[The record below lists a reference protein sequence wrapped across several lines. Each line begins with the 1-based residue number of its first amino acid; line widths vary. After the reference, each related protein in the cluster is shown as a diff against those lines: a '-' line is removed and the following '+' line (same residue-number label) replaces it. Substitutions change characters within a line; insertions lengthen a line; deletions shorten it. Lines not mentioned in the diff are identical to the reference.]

1 MQFMLLL
8 YANEKAGMALPKAE
22 MDAWMGKMNAYAEA
36 LTKASAHVAHGALGA
51 AAEATTVHL
60 DNGKMQVHRGP
71 FAETQEQLGGYY
83 IINVGDRAEAHEW
96 AARCPASGWG
106 HIEVRELSYAG

>member
-36 LTKASAHVAHGALGA
+36 LTKARRPDLWTLY
-51 AAEATTVHL
+51 EKT
-60 DNGKMQVHRGP
+60 R
-71 FAETQEQLGGYY
+71 
-83 IINVGDRAEAHEW
+83 R
-96 AARCPASGWG
+96 
-106 HIEVRELSYAG
+106 